1 MAFHQ
6 AKNRQRICQEDPEMI
21 GTWIK
26 LIEGTKAKYGVHN
39 DDVHNFDKTGFWMGN
54 IDSIKV
60 VTGAE
65 RRTCPG
71 LVQPGNCKWVTVIQS
86 ICTAGYAMLLFI
98 IYKKRVHI
106 SA

>member
-1 MAFHQ
+1 MAFNQ

-26 LIEGTKAKYGVHN
+26 LIEGTKAKYGVYN
-39 DDVHNFDKTGFWMGN
+39 DDVHNFDKTGFWMGD

-65 RRTCPG
+65 RCTCPG

-98 IYKKRVHI
+98 IYKKRIHI